1 MASRGQSIT
10 VTYVAWDTV
19 NNVGKTGDV
28 ANHTLRWV
36 KDGTSAAPTNSP
48 AEVDAT
54 NAPGL
59 YKLVLTASECTC
71 DFGVLAGKSS
81 STGISIVP
89 VSVSFE
95 QLPTAAPAANG
106 GLPTVNAS
114 NHVAGVAAA
123 VTVGTNNDK
132 TGYSLSAAAIQA
144 IWDALTSA
152 LTTVGSIGRLLV
164 DNINATIS
172 SRLAAASYTAPDN
185 AGIAA
190 IKAKTDNLPADPA
203 DASDIDAAFAA
214 VNATLSSVSGY
225 IDDEVAAIMAVT
237 NKLDTAMELDGAVY
251 RFTGNALEL
260 APVTPAAPTAAA
272 IRAEIDA
279 NSTKLDVAVST
290 RLATAGYTAPDN
302 AGITAIKAKTDN
314 LPSGVQR
321 NQALAGFTFLLV
333 KSADHVTPLDGLGAA
348 VVAERSIDG
357 GAFAPCANPVAEVGG
372 GIYKIDLAAGDLNG
386 TVITLRFSAAG
397 ADARFVTIVTEP

>member
-19 NNVGKTGDV
+19 ANAGKTGDV

-48 AEVDAT
+48 SEVDAT

-81 STGISIVP
+81 TTGISIVP
-89 VSVSFE
+89 VAVSFE
-95 QLPTAAPAANG
+95 QLPTVAPAANG
-106 GLPTVNAS
+106 GLPTVDAN
-114 NHVAGVAAA
+114 NYVAGIQGTKNQLDDLNDLADG
-123 VTVGTNNDK
+123 VTVATNNDK
-132 TGYSLSAAAIQA
+132 TGYALSSAGVQA

-152 LTTVGSIGRLLV
+152 LTTVNSIGKRLV
-164 DNINATIS
+164 DNIDAAIS
-172 SRLAAASYTAPDN
+172 SRLATAGYTAPDN

-190 IKAKTDNLPADPA
+190 IKASTDNLPADPA
-203 DASDIDAAFAA
+203 DASDIAAAFAT
-214 VNATLSSVSGY
+214 VNTNLGTVAGY
-225 IDDEVAAIMAVT
+225 IDTEVAAIKAKT
-237 NKLDTAMELDGAVY
+237 DNLPA
-251 RFTGNALEL
+251 N
-260 APVTPAAPTAAA
+260 PAATTDIPTAAA

-279 NSTKLDVAVST
+279 NSTKLDVAIGT
-290 RLATAGYTAPDN
+290 RLAAAGYTAPDN
-302 AGITAIKAKTDN
+302 AGITAIKAKTDL
-314 LPSGVQR
+314 LPSGIQK

-333 KSADHVTPLDGLGAA
+333 ESGDHVSPLDGLGAS

-357 GAFAPCANPVAEVGG
+357 GAFAPCANVVAEVGG

-386 TVITLRFSAAG
+386 NVITFRFTGAG
-397 ADARFVTIVTEP
+397 ADARFVTMVTEP

>member
-59 YKLVLTASECTC
+59 YKLVLTGAECTC

-81 STGISIVP
+81 TVGISIVP

-114 NHVAGVAAA
+114 NYVAGIQGTKNQLDDLNDIPNG
-123 VTVGTNNDK
+123 VTVTTNNDK
-132 TGYSLSAAAIQA
+132 TGYALSSAAIQA

-152 LTTVGSIGRLLV
+152 LTTVGSIGKRLV
-164 DNINATIS
+164 DNIDAAIS
-172 SRLAAASYTAPDN
+172 SRLASAGYTAPDN
-185 AGIAA
+185 AGITAIKAKTDNLPTDPADASDIAAAFGTVNGTLATVAGYIDTEVAA
-190 IKAKTDNLPADPA
+190 IKAKTDNLPA
-203 DASDIDAAFAA
+203 
-214 VNATLSSVSGY
+214 N
-225 IDDEVAAIMAVT
+225 
-237 NKLDTAMELDGAVY
+237 
-251 RFTGNALEL
+251 
-260 APVTPAAPTAAA
+260 PAATTDIPTAAA
-272 IRAEIDA
+272 IRTEIDA

-302 AGITAIKAKTDN
+302 AGITAIKAKTDT
-314 LPSGVQR
+314 LPSGVQK
-321 NQALAGFTFLLV
+321 NQPLANFKFLMV
-333 KSADHVTPLDGLGAA
+333 GVDHVTPATGLT
-348 VVAERSIDG
+348 VAGQRSIDG
-357 GAFAPCANPVAEVGG
+357 GAFAACANAVTEIGAGVYA
-372 GIYKIDLAAGDLNG
+372 ITLAASDLNG
-386 TVITLRFSAAG
+386 DVVTLLFTAAG
-397 ADARFVTIVTEP
+397 ADARYVTIVTEP